1 MKNILFI
8 LIIIIIFI
16 MGIKLG
22 DDTFNQNQLFEMEKE
37 QFEQQITNPDNSYQ
51 NHLLVPP
58 ENIVNKV
65 AHKIDNTIDKMV
77 EKFKDL
83 LKKL

>member
-37 QFEQQITNPDNSYQ
+37 QFEQQ
-51 NHLLVPP
+51 
-58 ENIVNKV
+58 KV
-65 AHKIDNTIDKMV
+65 DK
-77 EKFKDL
+77 D
-83 LKKL
+83 